1 MNHCPSRNM
10 LQLLKTTAIYK
21 QEFVISSDIT
31 VGGICPLK
39 IIAQGGDCTTMG
51 YCELSFLWYIDRS
64 RFNIYAQTHFMSNTL
79 QIFRGA

>member
-39 IIAQGGDCTTMG
+39 IIAQGGDCILQWGTVS
-51 YCELSFLWYIDRS
+51 C
-64 RFNIYAQTHFMSNTL
+64 HFCGTL
-79 QIFRGA
+79 TDPGSTYMHKHTL